1 MKSALANIQLA
12 IDSGYYE
19 DTKIFNIL
27 EKDELL
33 GKIKENEDFKEQY
46 MELLNISRGNSPSNS
61 PNAHSSKTSNSNK
74 KMAQM

>member
-46 MELLNISRGNSPSNS
+46 MELLKIAKTPLNKR
-61 PNAHSSKTSNSNK
+61 NADDGK
-74 KMAQM
+74 KKRKKRKKKK

>member
-1 MKSALANIQLA
+1 MNGSILIEKNENMKSALANIQLA

-46 MELLNISRGNSPSNS
+46 MELLNISRGNSPSN
-61 PNAHSSKTSNSNK
+61 
-74 KMAQM
+74 

>member
-46 MELLNISRGNSPSNS
+46 MELLKIAKTPLNKR
-61 PNAHSSKTSNSNK
+61 NADDGK
-74 KMAQM
+74 KKGKKKKK

>member
-19 DTKIFNIL
+19 DTKIFNVL

-46 MELLNISRGNSPSNS
+46 MELLKIAKTPLNKR
-61 PNAHSSKTSNSNK
+61 NADDGK
-74 KMAQM
+74 KKGKKKKK

>member
-33 GKIKENEDFKEQY
+33 GKIKENEDFKEQF
-46 MELLNISRGNSPSNS
+46 MELLKIAKTPLNKR
-61 PNAHSSKTSNSNK
+61 NADDGK
-74 KMAQM
+74 KKGKKKKK